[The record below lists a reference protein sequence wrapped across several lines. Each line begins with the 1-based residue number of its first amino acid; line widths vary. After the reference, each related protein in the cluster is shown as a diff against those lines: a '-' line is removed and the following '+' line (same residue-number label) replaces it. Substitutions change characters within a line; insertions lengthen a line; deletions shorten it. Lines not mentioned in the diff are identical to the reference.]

1 MECNQNSQECQELSL
16 YYWNFTNSTCN
27 SSPASGNCGG
37 GPDWTNYFSSGV
49 TPAWDCSAAASA
61 TAAPPSKVTAC
72 KPEITISNTAS
83 VPVATRAAVHQYWL
97 MLLVMDSR

>member
-37 GPDWTNYFSSGV
+37 GPDWTNYFSSGCYSSLGLFGGSFCDRS
-49 TPAWDCSAAASA
+49 TTFKSNC
-61 TAAPPSKVTAC
+61 C

-83 VPVATRAAVHQYWL
+83 VPVATRAEVHQYWL
-97 MLLVMDSR
+97 MLLVMDS